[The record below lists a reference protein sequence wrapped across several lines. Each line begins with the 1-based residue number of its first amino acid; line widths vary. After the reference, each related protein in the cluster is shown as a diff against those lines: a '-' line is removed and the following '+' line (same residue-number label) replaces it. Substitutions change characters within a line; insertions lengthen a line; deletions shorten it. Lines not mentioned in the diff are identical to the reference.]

1 MLAKFSSA
9 SILCLTHMF
18 GYFWLIFFFFLK
30 PLKLSKNQDTPYK
43 PYFS

>member
-18 GYFWLIFFFFLK
+18 GYFWLIFFFLK